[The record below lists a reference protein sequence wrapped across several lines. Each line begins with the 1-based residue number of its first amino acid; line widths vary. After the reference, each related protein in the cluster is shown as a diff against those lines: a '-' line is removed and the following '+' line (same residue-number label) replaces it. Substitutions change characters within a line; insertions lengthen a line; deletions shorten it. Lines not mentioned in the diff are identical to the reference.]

1 MTNEDVIWASPLPG
15 DMEGN
20 EPPVG
25 PEADDQLPFADPSSE
40 VIDDDDAN

>member
-1 MTNEDVIWASPLPG
+1 MTNEEVIWASPLPG

-20 EPPVG
+20 EPPEG

-40 VIDDDDAN
+40 VIDE

>member
-15 DMEGN
+15 DMDGN
-20 EPPVG
+20 EPPEG

-40 VIDDDDAN
+40 VLDDDAN

>member
-15 DMEGN
+15 DMDGN
-20 EPPVG
+20 EAPEG

-40 VIDDDDAN
+40 VIEDDDAN